1 MHEELES
8 LKENNVF
15 ELTNLPEG
23 KKTVGSKWV
32 YTTKENPDG
41 SKRYK
46 ARFFAREDSARKRV
60 WTMEKP
66 SLLLQTSPQYAS

>member
-1 MHEELES
+1 MHEDLES

-15 ELTNLPEG
+15 ELTNLLEG

-32 YTTKENPDG
+32 YTTKENPDR

-46 ARFFAREDSARKRV
+46 ARFVA
-60 WTMEKP
+60 
-66 SLLLQTSPQYAS
+66 